1 MNSLTI
7 DQCVEQINAR
17 LTEEGM
23 PATMNVRLLRHYQQ
37 QKSIE
42 APTQDGRFAK
52 YNSEHVETVVA
63 LRKAQ
68 DLGVSSKAYTAIS
81 SIEKHNDPH
90 ATVGSLGLGTPAWLG
105 SSVVGALAS
114 SQNDTSLS
122 NALNSVTS
130 ANSFL
135 LGASASAGET
145 PTTLDPRTAALLA
158 LNQLGS
164 TPVSAKSVMNPK
176 TIATL
181 SRVVAA
187 STTKSTPL
195 PPKVPTR
202 EVTEWTLG
210 HDVRVQIPTAALTAF
225 NAEQQQAFEAWMAQ
239 LPDLS

>member
-52 YNSEHVETVVA
+52 YNHEHVETVVA

-114 SQNDTSLS
+114 SQNDTSLT

-135 LGASASAGET
+135 LGASASVSET
-145 PTTLDPRTAALLA
+145 PLDPRAAALLA

-164 TPVSAKSVMNPK
+164 TPPVSAKSVMSPK

-181 SRVVAA
+181 SRVVAS
-187 STTKSTPL
+187 STTKNTPL
-195 PPKVPTR
+195 PAKVPTR